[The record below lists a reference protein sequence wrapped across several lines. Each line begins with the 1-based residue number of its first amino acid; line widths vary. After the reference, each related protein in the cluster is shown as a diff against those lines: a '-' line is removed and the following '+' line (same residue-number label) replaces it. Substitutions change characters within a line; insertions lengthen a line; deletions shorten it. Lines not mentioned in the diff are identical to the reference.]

1 MNEIRLL
8 TKIPVNNDIV
18 FGYPSDIWIK
28 TPEVI
33 PKHAGTAGAQ
43 RGMFA
48 GPGLILSQWMKG
60 K

>member
-8 TKIPVNNDIV
+8 TKIAMNNDIG
-18 FGYPSDIWIK
+18 FGHPSDICIK

-43 RGMFA
+43 GGMLV
-48 GPGLILSQWMKG
+48 GPELILSQWMKR
-60 K
+60 